1 MSNPATKMIA
11 DFKECRDKLIQ
22 KQHSLSHTLLGAGYV
37 IRVGLLHM
45 TFDIRNR
52 EVIGGGREA
61 INGRIAP
68 LLTCSM
74 FTREDAERIASG
86 CSNKAGDKG
95 EAVHIMVALRDQ
107 IAEYDKAIASLE
119 TVEA

>member
-1 MSNPATKMIA
+1 MSTQAAKMIA
-11 DFKECRDKLIQ
+11 DFKEGRDKLIE
-22 KQHSLSHTLLGAGYV
+22 KQRSLAHTMLGAGYV
-37 IRVGLLHM
+37 IRIGLLHM
-45 TFDIRNR
+45 TFDVRTR
-52 EVIGGGREA
+52 EVVGGGREA
-61 INGRIAP
+61 VNGRIAP

-119 TVEA
+119 AVEA